1 MRKVQSA
8 AVITQLE
15 GAVYPALGCAT
26 ALIRQNSIVIE
37 RAPEHEI
44 AGINELY
51 RHQSN
56 ALHMIFIHTHME
68 TIP

>member
-8 AVITQLE
+8 AVITDLA
-15 GAVYPALGCAT
+15 GAFYLALGCAT
-26 ALIRQNSIVIE
+26 ALIRQNPIVIE
-37 RAPEHEI
+37 RAPEHQI

-56 ALHMIFIHTHME
+56 ALHMIFVHTHMR